1 MVRLERDRLVRPP
14 DERAG
19 QKVST
24 TMIFA
29 LSPWRD
35 LLPVPPLGPKARAAS
50 LALGAVLLWATWP
63 TLATW
68 AQPAP
73 PFLIFALGSA
83 VGFAVSLAPRPPRGR
98 ARAFVQT
105 PPRTLLLVAGG
116 LLVNNV
122 LYLMAMPRIGP
133 AEANVV
139 SYLWPILLV
148 LIVARW
154 TARGS
159 RGASGSASAAA
170 FAGASLAIGPTF
182 ARGVDGVGLLL
193 AFGSGL
199 TFAVYAAIRSRGR
212 ERHDVIGP
220 AMGLMALLS
229 LGLHL
234 AVETTPP
241 LGWTQL
247 LAIAAI
253 GVAPL
258 TLSNAL
264 WDRASRTGQHGDDLG
279 VGLPHAARRPPAARA
294 VRGGNGVWSTAV
306 GAVLI
311 VAGALA
317 ASRTRLPG
325 L

>member
-1 MVRLERDRLVRPP
+1 
-14 DERAG
+14 
-19 QKVST
+19 
-24 TMIFA
+24 
-29 LSPWRD
+29 
-35 LLPVPPLGPKARAAS
+35 
-50 LALGAVLLWATWP
+50 VLLWATWP

-83 VGFAVSLAPRPPRGR
+83 VGFAVSLASASARGETR
-98 ARAFVQT
+98 VFLQT

-133 AEANVV
+133 AEANVI

-148 LIVARW
+148 LIASRRDRSRL
-154 TARGS
+154 ARGQWL
-159 RGASGSASAAA
+159 GIGAA

-182 ARGVDGVGLLL
+182 AKGFDPVGVLL
-193 AFGSGL
+193 AFASGV
-199 TFAVYAAIRSRGR
+199 TFAVYAAVRSRGQEQR
-212 ERHDVIGP
+212 DVIGP
-220 AMGLMALLS
+220 SMGLMAVLAM
-229 LGLHL
+229 GLHL
-234 AVETTPP
+234 AFETTPQLAWP
-241 LGWTQL
+241 QL

-264 WDRASRTGQHGDDLG
+264 WDRASRTGQLATLSGLAYLTPL
-279 VGLPHAARRPPAARA
+279 VGLLLLALFGAAEVSWGTAA
-294 VRGGNGVWSTAV
+294 
-306 GAVLI
+306 GAGLI

-317 ASRTRLPG
+317 ASRTKLPG